1 MVSSW
6 FCFHWF
12 ASWDRSLISQS
23 MEDWLL
29 ELGSFWVFFFF
40 FFFWLSL
47 VLLTLWPDLLQ
58 VNISMNKYFAD
69 FLMSWLY
76 WATGLGNYMLS
87 FSFFPQPIHQFLLF
101 CLEFG
106 KHILQPALFHPSQ
119 NIIIDN
125 IIYFY
130 RFYFDPQCFI
140 LYNLI
145 LIEGQLLMNI

>member
-12 ASWDRSLISQS
+12 ASWDRSLFSQS

-29 ELGSFWVFFFF
+29 ELGSLWVFFFF
-40 FFFWLSL
+40 LFWLSL

-58 VNISMNKYFAD
+58 VNISMYIYFAD

-87 FSFFPQPIHQFLLF
+87 FSFFPQTILQFLLF

-106 KHILQPALFHPSQ
+106 KHILHRLLFIPSQ
-119 NIIIDN
+119 NIIILYIFID
-125 IIYFY
+125 
-130 RFYFDPQCFI
+130 FI
-140 LYNLI
+140 LVLQI
-145 LIEGQLLMNI
+145 LFCTL